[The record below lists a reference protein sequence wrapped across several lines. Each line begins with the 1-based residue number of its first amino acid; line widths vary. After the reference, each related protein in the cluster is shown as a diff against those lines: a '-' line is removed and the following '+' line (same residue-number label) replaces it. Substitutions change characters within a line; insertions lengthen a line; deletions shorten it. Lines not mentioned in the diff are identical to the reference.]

1 MYIYFIHNN
10 YIMNKNQY
18 IRKITLYK
26 IRKFIPFFLSK
37 KILKY
42 FLKEEL
48 MNLYNLQLISEKLKN
63 KINDD
68 CFFHISNFL

>member
-1 MYIYFIHNN
+1 
-10 YIMNKNQY
+10 MNKNQY

-26 IRKFIPFFLSK
+26 IRRFVPFFLSK

-68 CFFHISNFL
+68 CFFHIACFL